1 MMKRV
6 HKMTSRDRQLIG
18 IICGIPFGVVGM
30 VVSGSAAWV
39 INKVLDRV
47 RRQDIR

>member
-18 IICGIPFGVVGM
+18 IICGIPFGLIGM
-30 VVSGSAAWV
+30 IVFGSAAWM
-39 INKVLDRV
+39 INMVLDRV
-47 RRQDIR
+47 KR

>member
-1 MMKRV
+1 M
-6 HKMTSRDRQLIG
+6 HNRDRQLLG
-18 IICGIPFGVVGM
+18 IICGIPFGLVGM
-30 VVSGSAAWV
+30 VVSGTAAWV

>member
-1 MMKRV
+1 ML
-6 HKMTSRDRQLIG
+6 HKMNNRDRQLLG
-18 IICGIPFGVVGM
+18 IICGVPFGVVGM
-30 VVSGSAAWV
+30 VVSGGAAWV